1 MSLLFRIWIVPLLS
15 IIIGSALVAVAFNL
29 FLVPQQLLSG
39 GLSGISMIVSYF
51 TGWNISIV
59 FLLSNLPVVL
69 FGLIRIGRKFIIL
82 SVVSVIMTSWFLRL
96 VPTYVVAQDSML
108 AAVTGGVLIGIATGI
123 AMRAGGSTG
132 GFDII
137 GSILTQR
144 RDFPLGTVLFIL
156 NGVVIVALGYYKN
169 DWDLALNSML
179 SIFITGKI
187 IDTIHT
193 RHLKVTVYIITQSK
207 DALLERLMLL
217 QRGVTILTTEGA
229 YTKKEQ
235 HMLMTVTTRYDLVSL
250 QNMIKATDPD
260 AFVNIVETIAIMG
273 QFRRN

>member
-1 MSLLFRIWIVPLLS
+1 MSLLLRIWIGPLLS
-15 IIIGSALVAVAFNL
+15 IIISSALIAVAFNL

-51 TGWNISIV
+51 TGWSISLV

-69 FGLIRIGRKFIIL
+69 FGLIRIGRKFIVL

-96 VPTYVVAQDSML
+96 IPTFVVAQDNML
-108 AAVTGGVLIGIATGI
+108 AAVTGGVLIGIASGMS
-123 AMRAGGSTG
+123 MRAGGSTG

-137 GSILTQR
+137 GSILTQK
-144 RDFPLGTVLFIL
+144 RDFPLGTTLFIL
-156 NGVVIVALGYYKN
+156 NGVVIVALGYFKT

-250 QNMIKATDPD
+250 QNMIKSTDPD
-260 AFVNIVETIAIMG
+260 AFVNIVETVAIMG